1 MKAMFVSGKIF
12 KKPERFIAIIFG
24 WWFLSGIER
33 RSLDMNFTIQDL
45 ETKNILQSM
54 PPLSEIPLSFYFLA
68 VSFVGSIVGGIF
80 LIRYLHKKKV
90 EDGLKKLT
98 QDQAQLVVDSEFEAR
113 QLDDEDREFFL
124 KLCNTKDPAKHV
136 PIIMS
141 SQKFEDTVREYKKS
155 ERFSNSDLDKIYMLR
170 KGLQFTFKNTKVGFT
185 CTQMLEPG
193 THLECQ
199 IHHKDKNV
207 VFMSTILDSNE
218 TQLLIKP
225 PKVKTR
231 PANMKQFSELYCKM
245 RRVGDADYEFKFKI
259 IGQLVRDLNAV
270 ILNHTSNISRLH
282 IRHSERLPLDLEM
295 DFELVPARQYE
306 MEKQID
312 LGKGEYLR
320 LSGIIKDM
328 SAGGIKVQLEE
339 LPEQGINKEDV
350 FLFHLP
356 YASMRK
362 KLAASVL
369 DVVSRGGLND
379 IHFEFRDVDM
389 LTRMKLNQYL
399 HRRKLSMEAA

>member
-1 MKAMFVSGKIF
+1 MKAMFVSEKMLQ
-12 KKPERFIAIIFG
+12 KLERFIVIIFG

-68 VSFVGSIVGGIF
+68 FSFVGSIIGGII

-90 EDGLKKLT
+90 EDGLNKLA

-113 QLDDEDREFFL
+113 QLDDEDREFFI
-124 KLCNTKDPAKHV
+124 KLTNTKDPAIHV

-141 SQKFEDTVREYKKS
+141 SQKFEETVREYKKS
-155 ERFSNSDLDKIYMLR
+155 ERFTDSDLDRIYMLR

-207 VFMSTILDSNE
+207 IFMSTVLESNE
-218 TQLLIKP
+218 TQLYIKP

-231 PANMKQFSELYCKM
+231 PANMKQFSELYCKI
-245 RRVGDADYEFKFKI
+245 RRVDDADYEFKFKI

-270 ILNHTSNISRLH
+270 ILKHTSTISRLH
-282 IRHSERLPLDLEM
+282 IRHHERLPLDLEM
-295 DFELVPARQYE
+295 DFEMVPARQFE
-306 MEKQID
+306 MEQKME
-312 LGKGEYLR
+312 LGKGEYIR

-328 SAGGIKVQLEE
+328 SAGGIKVQLGE
-339 LPEQGINKEDV
+339 LPEQGINNDDV

-356 YASMRK
+356 YSSMRK
-362 KLAASVL
+362 KLAAAVL

-379 IHFEFRDVDM
+379 IHLKFRDVDM

-399 HRRKLSMEAA
+399 HRRKISMEAA